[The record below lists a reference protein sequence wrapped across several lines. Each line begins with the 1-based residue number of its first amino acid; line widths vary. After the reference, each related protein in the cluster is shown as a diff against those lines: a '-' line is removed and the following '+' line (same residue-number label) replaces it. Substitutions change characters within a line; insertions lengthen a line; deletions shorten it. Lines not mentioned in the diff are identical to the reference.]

1 MDVNIKKQAF
11 VFSFLAFFLSI
22 LIFAFGSYYL
32 FSGDYTKDLDFK
44 EARIQVINNE
54 LSYFK
59 NVYAPNAFSFSMY
72 NSLRY
77 LLENESLIVRMDNN
91 YSKMNQIL
99 GEMIING
106 SIDGVQN
113 SNLNATSVNYLLSMY
128 QNDFYQNY
136 KGNLNYT
143 IKAIN
148 IYEESPF
155 YLSIQVFGEYEVT
168 TIDNITSW
176 HFNDTIKIKVPIY
189 EFNDPEFTLNTNT
202 NTNYTIRYVDL
213 YNSNIN
219 WTLESFNDSLVNV
232 YSSMYI
238 EPLHKYTIGTS
249 FINRLLNS
257 STSSYKKVYG
267 FYSFD
272 YDEEENG
279 VYDTSG
285 VSIIGK
291 HYGNTRLLMKFDNS
305 TVNETLLLINDLTAY
320 NNSGSMFGNLNCTL
334 ENSGVY
340 DIGCYFDGDG
350 DYIEILDDNSLDF
363 NNESFSLALWVKF
376 NNGNITENEVLISK
390 EESFILRKSSN
401 VEGGNI
407 DFLIYDGIDYEPK
420 LQGINVSINSWNL
433 IIATYDGNEMKLYI
447 NGILINSYERGNL
460 NTTSSNSIYLGNDF
474 EGNFLNGTIDEVG
487 VYSKVLTEDEISNF
501 YKERKAMLIDYK
513 DSLYGKAI
521 EFDGEDDYVSI
532 EYNET
537 LDLINYSVE
546 FWIKPYL
553 ESTNPSL
560 MQEILVLENSS
571 NNLTFFLNGNNNL
584 EVAIN
589 FADLNN
595 PLSNF
600 SVNEWQHFIFL
611 SNGNEVKL
619 YRNSKLQNTTNIN
632 LSLVNFNSLQF
643 SSNISSRYYNGLID
657 EVKIYNKELTE
668 EEITQ
673 NYYNFASKGKGC
685 CNYITLINP
694 NLMGFNDSVN
704 YNKNVSYN
712 SRLFFDYYNKNIDYN
727 ITLWNLSNISSQ
739 QTDKEYYNFMLD
751 DCMIQAYNVFSFDYN
766 VETVNFGLYNDSCY
780 NYVREGI
787 Y

>member
-1 MDVNIKKQAF
+1 MDVKFKRQAF

-32 FSGDYTKDLDFK
+32 FSGDYTKDLDFR
-44 EARIQVINNE
+44 EARIEVINNE

-59 NVYAPNAFSFSMY
+59 NVYAPNAFSFSMH

-77 LLENESLIVRMDNN
+77 LLENKSLIARMDNN
-91 YSKMNQIL
+91 YTKMNQIL
-99 GEMIING
+99 AEMIING
-106 SIDGVQN
+106 SVDGIQN

-136 KGNLNYT
+136 KGNLSYT
-143 IKAIN
+143 INAIN

-155 YLSIQVFGEYEVT
+155 YVSIQVFGEYDVT
-168 TIDNITSW
+168 TIDNISSW
-176 HFNDTIKIKVPIY
+176 NFENTFKIKVPIY
-189 EFNDPEFTLNTNT
+189 EFNDPEFTLNTDN
-202 NTNYTIRYVDL
+202 NYTIRYVDL

-219 WTLESFNDSLVNV
+219 WTQESFNDSIVNV

-238 EPLHKYTIGTS
+238 EPVHKYTIGTS
-249 FINRLLNS
+249 FLNRLINS
-257 STSSYKKVYG
+257 STISYKNVIG

-285 VSIIGK
+285 FANIGK
-291 HYGNTRLLMKFDNS
+291 NYANTQLLMKFDNS
-305 TVNETLLLINDLTAY
+305 SVNDTLFIIYDLSAY
-320 NNSGSMFGNLNCTL
+320 ENNGSMYGNLNCTI
-334 ENSGVY
+334 ENGGVY
-340 DIGCYFDGDG
+340 DNGCYFDGSG
-350 DYIEILDDNSLDF
+350 DYINLTINKSVFDDEFSISLWFKTNSSSPNPQRIINHYDNFGFDLYLNDTSLELIENKNILTKLNTTINLTDNLW
-363 NNESFSLALWVKF
+363 NNVIIVFSNDTK
-376 NNGNITENEVLISK
+376 
-390 EESFILRKSSN
+390 
-401 VEGGNI
+401 
-407 DFLIYDGIDYEPK
+407 Y
-420 LQGINVSINSWNL
+420 
-433 IIATYDGNEMKLYI
+433 LYL
-447 NGILINSYERGNL
+447 NGILIGSNL
-460 NTTSSNSIYLGNDF
+460 RTMTTPNIDYMIIGSN
-474 EGNFLNGTIDEVG
+474 NGTRDFFNGTLDEVG
-487 VYSKVLTEDEISNF
+487 VYSKVLTGDEISNF

-513 DSLYGKAI
+513 ESLYGIAV
-521 EFDGEDDYVSI
+521 EFDGKDDYMSI
-532 EYNET
+532 DYDET
-537 LDLINYSVE
+537 FDLIDYSVE

-560 MQEILVLENSS
+560 TQGILVLKNSS
-571 NNLTFFLNGNNNL
+571 NNLTFFFNENNNL
-584 EVAIN
+584 EAGIN
-589 FADLNN
+589 LADVNN

-600 SVNEWQHFIFL
+600 SINEWQHFVLI

-619 YRNSKLQNTTNIN
+619 YRNSKLQNISSIN
-632 LSLVNFNSLQF
+632 LSLINFNSLQF
-643 SSNISSRYYNGLID
+643 SSNVSSMYYKGLID
-657 EVKIYNKELTE
+657 EVKIYNKTLTE

-712 SRLFFDYYNKNIDYN
+712 SKLFFDYYNKNIDYN
-727 ITLWNLSNISSQ
+727 LTLWNLSNLSSQ

-751 DCMIQAYNVFSFDYN
+751 DCMIQAFNVFSFDYN
-766 VETVNFGLYNDSCY
+766 IETVKFGLYNDSCY
-780 NYVREGI
+780 SYVREGI